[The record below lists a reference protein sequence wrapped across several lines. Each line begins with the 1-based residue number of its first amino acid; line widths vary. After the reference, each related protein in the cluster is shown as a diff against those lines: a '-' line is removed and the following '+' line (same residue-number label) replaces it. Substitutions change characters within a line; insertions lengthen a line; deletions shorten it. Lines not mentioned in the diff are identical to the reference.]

1 MWSKVSWAANPLGV
15 LEPQTNSY
23 TELATGLHYR
33 DPSSGEW
40 RESDPSFELNEEGYA
55 VAAKCQHQVIIAPS
69 LNPADGVVVD
79 LQTPEGRRLRSGLL
93 GLNLFDPVSGKS
105 LQIAAVRDVA
115 GTQIS
120 DTEIVWFDAFEGLQA
135 DVRVR
140 NERGAFHQDVL
151 LRERLSAEQLQRLG
165 FDAAT
170 VRLEVWTEFVGSPEP
185 ALERKVM
192 DAGTNGTFGAAGPA
206 AATDERVD
214 FGVMRMEWG
223 SGKAFA
229 EPGAGSTIR
238 IFKEW
243 QKLEGRQFL
252 IESASYGEL
261 MPLLESLPVKTAA
274 LDAPAPAA
282 RVAWHRAPPARPA
295 SGRIT
300 EAQSIQ
306 MAQLK
311 PPSRS
316 GVVVLD
322 YVILNSGITDYTFRG
337 DQTYY
342 LSATVGASVTTTFE
356 SGAVLKYAANAS
368 LNFYAPGTINWKA
381 APYRPC
387 IFTAKDDNT
396 VGENISGSTGNPAF
410 GAYANPALNLL
421 NYQGGTLSHFRVAYA
436 QKAIAYHSV
445 WLTFQDGQ
453 IVNCAR
459 GISFGQGVATVRNM
473 LFANVQYAFSELG
486 YCTISA
492 EHVTFGGR
500 DNYPYTPAFLAVPAV
515 WSYPYGINL
524 KNCIMARLNTF
535 AQGSAATQ
543 TGEHNGFW
551 KNSNPPFGTSPTV
564 CPEGQNPFADGG
576 AGDYYLAQDS
586 PFRDVGWATVNP
598 GLAEAL
604 RQRTTTTPILHAN
617 VTWNSDNLPDLS
629 RRSIRDDDFMP
640 NLGYHYEVLDY
651 IFHDLQTSTTVRL
664 EGGVAVGVQGSET
677 GWGLRLQDGGHV
689 ECVGS
694 PGNMNRIVSFQN
706 VQELPPPV
714 ATTGYT
720 ARPGNVWLYHSG
732 GTDATRRMVFR
743 FTDIAVG
750 QGCGGTVLSVAGVA
764 PFAEVTFQ
772 DCRVRGGLVSVFL
785 VQVNGP
791 RNIRWVNNVWERAAP
806 RVLYYAGSNPSPYH
820 QHPVTLDCRNNL
832 FRDSYLLLIYQAA
845 NGTAGIWEVKD
856 NLFDQTAN
864 VATTD
869 SAGAVLMQRSH
880 NAATAGM
887 VNNLGGTWYRTDL
900 LRDYDV
906 QGPLGEYYY
915 PSSGGPY
922 SMAQLRDAGSRSA
935 ADAGL
940 AAYTTRADETPD
952 TGTVDIGFHYPV
964 AACNLLPLGF
974 TINLETTPNGY
985 LQIRSTAQTTPL
997 PFVNVASSGR
1007 GTVARIEV
1015 PNPWNPSLPAARV
1028 AGEYYTTPGS
1038 LNNLHGTGSP
1048 SRTTVDRY
1056 GNVWVGNRDVGSA
1069 GYGSVTKI
1077 GVVIGGI
1084 RCNQDGTAND
1094 NGDYLKPD
1102 PALGGKFIY
1111 NTCIDRD
1118 GDGLIRTS
1126 PGRLANGSLRR
1137 LDWAN
1142 ESLPAGDGDEAVIC
1156 YVRTTPTYLR
1166 SLAVDR
1172 DNNLWV
1178 GSRDDGWQELIDNAT
1193 GVPVTGEK
1201 VLYGSGGYG
1210 AVFDPYGVLWSAGYY
1225 YPGAGLLWRPPGLSA
1240 NVVPG
1245 TAGGILP
1252 DTREAYG
1259 IGIDPTTADVWLG
1272 DYTFG
1277 GLWQFRQDGC
1287 TNKFAFAAP
1296 DNPQGRH
1303 IKGIVGDGNG
1313 NIWVAHAKFESVPL
1327 GKVVYRFSNTGGY
1340 LGRVVLN
1347 YQALTG
1353 KSPHGVCI
1361 DSQKHI
1367 WAICNQASEDGKYYA
1382 MCIDPTQ
1389 GIDPDTENIVGQVMD
1404 AVDLGAFPAGQ
1415 GPYNY
1420 SDMSGFV
1427 TLAATQPA
1435 GVWNYVEDSAT
1446 DHMRWLRVTLDSQLN
1461 SGVLFVEV
1469 RAANRVTD
1477 LPAWPFHRLNG
1488 SSGALSL
1495 EGLGIQGRYLE
1506 MRVTLLRNFGAAQG
1520 PLLKSLCITRGT
1532 AGLAFQITHHPKS
1545 AIVHRGGGPTVFS
1558 ATATG
1563 TGLAYQWFKDGA
1575 PAGTGPTLTVNNA
1588 QYANAGKYK
1597 VRVTKSGTFQDSAE
1611 ARLHVV
1617 STPAPF
1623 GRPEV
1628 QVSNAEPNLGQSVT
1642 FAASMDISPSI
1653 GPVHY
1658 QWRKNGVPI
1667 PGAWGECT
1675 TSDDQNYAAGY
1686 TITSAACQHSG
1697 EYAVVFTNDYWKVAS
1712 PVDDLSRVTV
1722 KDQFGNVV
1730 PAVTVTTSYPMPI
1743 TDRDNPPTLIAT
1755 ACVTPVCAQWY
1766 RTDSQGGRY
1775 FKEPIPGANGM
1786 QYTLPNPV
1794 PCAMVTGY
1802 NYFMVEVFDEGRF
1815 PYTSTPV
1822 QVYGDCQP

>member
-1 MWSKVSWAANPLGV
+1 MKTAQPVAWSLLSLSLSLCAQTEPPTAGSRVEAANSHQIVERGAHHRVWSKVSWAANPLGV

-33 DPSSGEW
+33 DGSSGEW
-40 RESDPSFELNEEGYA
+40 RESDPRFELNEKGYA

-115 GTQIS
+115 GTQVS
-120 DTEIVWFDAFEGLQA
+120 DTEVVWFDAFEGLQA

-185 ALERKVM
+185 ALERRVM

-229 EPGAGSTIR
+229 EPEAGSTIR

-252 IESASYGEL
+252 IESAGHEEL
-261 MPLLESLPVKTAA
+261 RPLLESLPVKSAA
-274 LDAPAPAA
+274 LDSPAPAA
-282 RVAWHRAPPARPA
+282 RVALHRAPPVRSA

-306 MAQLK
+306 TAQLNL
-311 PPSRS
+311 PSSS
-316 GVVVLD
+316 GAVVLD
-322 YVILNSGITDYTFRG
+322 YEILNSGITDYTFRG
-337 DQTYY
+337 DRTYY
-342 LSATVGASVTTTFE
+342 LSAGVTASGTTTFE

-368 LNFYAPGTINWKA
+368 LNFYAPGVINWQA

-387 IFTAKDDNT
+387 LFTAKDDNS

-453 IVNCAR
+453 IVNCAK

-551 KNSNPPFGTSPTV
+551 KNSNPPFGTSPTY
-564 CPEGQNPFADGG
+564 CPDGTDPFADGG
-576 AGDYYLAQDS
+576 AGDHYLAQNS

-604 RQRTTTTPILHAN
+604 RQRTTTPPILHAN
-617 VTWNSDNLPDLS
+617 VTWNSGNLPDLS

-640 NLGYHYEVLDY
+640 DLGYHYEVLDY

-750 QGCGGTVLSVAGVA
+750 QGIGGGTVLSVAGVA

-791 RNIRWVNNVWERAAP
+791 RSIRWVNNIWERGTP
-806 RVLYYAGSNPSPYH
+806 RALYYAGSNPSPYH
-820 QHPVTLDCRNNL
+820 QHPVTVDCRNNL
-832 FRDSYLLLIYQAA
+832 FRDSYLPLVYQAA
-845 NGTAGIWEVKD
+845 NGTTGIWEVKD
-856 NLFDQTAN
+856 NLFDQTGN

-880 NAATAGM
+880 NAATAGT

-906 QGPLGEYYY
+906 LGPLGEYYY

-922 SMAQLRDAGSRSA
+922 SLAQLRDAGSRSA
-935 ADAGL
+935 LAAGL
-940 AAYTTRADETPD
+940 ACATTHTDHQPD
-952 TGTVDIGFHYPV
+952 VGMVDIGFHYRVPGDPPMVSDLYAYTCSSGVMIDLQGSLV
-964 AACNLLPLGF
+964 AGCVTSYEIVSPPQNGELSGNPPSVTYHPDDHFEGLDSFTYKVSDGVSESQEATVWITVDNYAPIAQGVDVKTCPNTPLVITLRGNDPCPQADPLTLF
-974 TINLETTPNGY
+974 EIVDEPIDGDLGPIILVGGSAATVTYTPNDPFTGQDQFTYRVRDRWKYSEPATVTITVGY
-985 LQIRSTAQTTPL
+985 APVTENQT
-997 PFVNVASSGR
+997 R
-1007 GTVARIEV
+1007 GTHLGCPINIVLTADGCKPLLFTVESQPTLGVLCGTAPTLTYDPFAVGLDNFYFKVTDGVNESYGYVTIEV
-1015 PNPWNPSLPAARV
+1015 RPS
-1028 AGEYYTTPGS
+1028 
-1038 LNNLHGTGSP
+1038 
-1048 SRTTVDRY
+1048 
-1056 GNVWVGNRDVGSA
+1056 
-1069 GYGSVTKI
+1069 
-1077 GVVIGGI
+1077 
-1084 RCNQDGTAND
+1084 ND
-1094 NGDYLKPD
+1094 NTFWTD
-1102 PALGGKFIY
+1102 
-1111 NTCIDRD
+1111 
-1118 GDGLIRTS
+1118 
-1126 PGRLANGSLRR
+1126 
-1137 LDWAN
+1137 
-1142 ESLPAGDGDEAVIC
+1142 
-1156 YVRTTPTYLR
+1156 LR
-1166 SLAVDR
+1166 SPEELATLLSVPGETVA
-1172 DNNLWV
+1172 NV
-1178 GSRDDGWQELIDNAT
+1178 TYT
-1193 GVPVTGEK
+1193 GALHARGVF
-1201 VLYGSGGYG
+1201 GG
-1210 AVFDPYGVLWSAGYY
+1210 
-1225 YPGAGLLWRPPGLSA
+1225 GLSA
-1240 NVVPG
+1240 GLPFESGVILSSGNIHLAAGPNDVINAGAGFQRPGDESLDQLLGPLETETGTPLNTKDAAVLKFDITPVTNMLQFEFVFASEEYPEWLIPLKCDAVAIFVNGQNIAWVPNAFPPIPVCVFTVNEERNSDYYQENPLTPNEVFNLQYDG
-1245 TAGGILP
+1245 FTSIGAHPWLTASVAVQQGVPAHVKIV
-1252 DTREAYG
+1252 
-1259 IGIDPTTADVWLG
+1259 IADEDDWVF
-1272 DYTFG
+1272 DSAVFIRAKRTVT
-1277 GLWQFRQDGC
+1277 C
-1287 TNKFAFAAP
+1287 AAP
-1296 DNPQGRH
+1296 CP
-1303 IKGIVGDGNG
+1303 
-1313 NIWVAHAKFESVPL
+1313 
-1327 GKVVYRFSNTGGY
+1327 
-1340 LGRVVLN
+1340 
-1347 YQALTG
+1347 
-1353 KSPHGVCI
+1353 
-1361 DSQKHI
+1361 
-1367 WAICNQASEDGKYYA
+1367 
-1382 MCIDPTQ
+1382 
-1389 GIDPDTENIVGQVMD
+1389 
-1404 AVDLGAFPAGQ
+1404 
-1415 GPYNY
+1415 
-1420 SDMSGFV
+1420 
-1427 TLAATQPA
+1427 
-1435 GVWNYVEDSAT
+1435 
-1446 DHMRWLRVTLDSQLN
+1446 
-1461 SGVLFVEV
+1461 
-1469 RAANRVTD
+1469 
-1477 LPAWPFHRLNG
+1477 
-1488 SSGALSL
+1488 
-1495 EGLGIQGRYLE
+1495 
-1506 MRVTLLRNFGAAQG
+1506 
-1520 PLLKSLCITRGT
+1520 
-1532 AGLAFQITHHPKS
+1532 
-1545 AIVHRGGGPTVFS
+1545 
-1558 ATATG
+1558 
-1563 TGLAYQWFKDGA
+1563 
-1575 PAGTGPTLTVNNA
+1575 
-1588 QYANAGKYK
+1588 
-1597 VRVTKSGTFQDSAE
+1597 
-1611 ARLHVV
+1611 
-1617 STPAPF
+1617 
-1623 GRPEV
+1623 
-1628 QVSNAEPNLGQSVT
+1628 
-1642 FAASMDISPSI
+1642 
-1653 GPVHY
+1653 
-1658 QWRKNGVPI
+1658 
-1667 PGAWGECT
+1667 
-1675 TSDDQNYAAGY
+1675 
-1686 TITSAACQHSG
+1686 
-1697 EYAVVFTNDYWKVAS
+1697 
-1712 PVDDLSRVTV
+1712 
-1722 KDQFGNVV
+1722 
-1730 PAVTVTTSYPMPI
+1730 
-1743 TDRDNPPTLIAT
+1743 
-1755 ACVTPVCAQWY
+1755 
-1766 RTDSQGGRY
+1766 
-1775 FKEPIPGANGM
+1775 
-1786 QYTLPNPV
+1786 
-1794 PCAMVTGY
+1794 
-1802 NYFMVEVFDEGRF
+1802 
-1815 PYTSTPV
+1815 
-1822 QVYGDCQP
+1822 